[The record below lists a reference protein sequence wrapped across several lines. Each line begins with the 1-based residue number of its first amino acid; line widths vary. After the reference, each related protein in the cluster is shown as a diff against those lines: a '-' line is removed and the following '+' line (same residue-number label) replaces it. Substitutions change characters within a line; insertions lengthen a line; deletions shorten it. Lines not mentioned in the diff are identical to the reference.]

1 LLTLQTELAAARG
14 LVEGFVRLA
23 EQKVNG
29 SAKGKKGGA
38 VKGKPAMG
46 GAGAM
51 GKKMFGEW
59 MDPLY
64 SVDEVVL

>member
-1 LLTLQTELAAARG
+1 M
-14 LVEGFVRLA
+14 RLA

-38 VKGKPAMG
+38 VKGKPAME
-46 GAGAM
+46 GAGAT

>member
-1 LLTLQTELAAARG
+1 M
-14 LVEGFVRLA
+14 RLA
-23 EQKVNG
+23 EQKVHG

-46 GAGAM
+46 AGAT